1 MFIKLTVISALL
13 SSLNG
18 LAFSERIPLTPDR
31 VALHPRATTCT
42 PTAGG
47 SSTADDVPAI
57 QSAIKSC
64 ASGTILIP
72 AGQTYHINSQL
83 SFAGCT
89 GCTLQLDGVLSVSTD
104 FDYWNGKSQVISLSK
119 ITGATITGSGT
130 INGNGQA
137 SWDHIITATGYVRPK
152 LIRVEGCNNI
162 HFSGF
167 TLKDAPM
174 FHIVTNGNSKDITYS
189 DLTLHSVSTSAN
201 VAHNTDGFDIGPASN
216 VRVLNSQV
224 TNDDDCV
231 VLKPGADQ
239 VHVEGVT
246 CTGSH
251 GLSVGSLAGTSGA
264 NDVVTN
270 SIFKNCTVASSDK
283 AAGIKVFDSSSGH
296 GSASVSNVTW
306 QDIICDKCDYAFRVL
321 TCYQSTTTADCTAHP
336 AVANMQDI
344 VLDGFTGTTSG
355 HYKNNVANINCSPSG
370 TCGIT
375 VKRFSVTAPSG
386 ANTVLCANTP
396 SNLGLTCTSGASG

>member
-1 MFIKLTVISALL
+1 MLVKFGVVSAVLG
-13 SSLNG
+13 SLCG
-18 LAFSERIPLTPDR
+18 LASAEPIPLTPDR
-31 VALHPRATTCT
+31 VVLHPRATTCT

-47 SSTADDVPAI
+47 SATVDDVPAI
-57 QSAIKSC
+57 QSAIQNC
-64 ASGTILIP
+64 PSGTILIP
-72 AGQTYHINSQL
+72 AGETYHINSQL
-83 SFAGCT
+83 SFAGCS
-89 GCTLQLDGVLSVSTD
+89 GCTMQLDGVLSVSTD
-104 FDYWNGKSQVISLSK
+104 FSYWNGKSQVISLSK

-137 SWDHIITATGYVRPK
+137 SWDHIITATDYVRPK

-174 FHIVTNGNSKDITYS
+174 FHIVTSGNSKDITYTG
-189 DLTLHSVSTSAN
+189 LTLNSVSASAN

-216 VRVLNSQV
+216 VRVLDCKV

-251 GLSVGSLAGTSGA
+251 GLSVGSLAGTAGS
-264 NDVVTN
+264 NDIVKN
-270 SIFKNCTVASSDK
+270 SIFKNCTVAKSNK
-283 AAGIKVFDSSSGH
+283 AAGIKFFPSTSAH
-296 GSASVSNVTW
+296 GTASVSNVTW
-306 QDIICDKCDYAFRVL
+306 QDIICDSCDYALQVI
-321 TCYQSTTTADCTAHP
+321 TCYESTAADCAASPSTAKLT
-336 AVANMQDI
+336 DI

-355 HYKNNVANINCSPSG
+355 KYKDNVANIDCSPAG

-375 VKRFSVTAPSG
+375 IKGFNVKAPSG
-386 ANTVLCANTP
+386 ANKVLCANTP
-396 SNLGLTCTSGASG
+396 SNLGVTCTAGASG